1 MTKGIEIDV
10 YGQRLTLQPHEDE
23 EYVRELARY
32 VEAQMHSVAQGLTRS
47 TPKKVAILAA
57 MNIANQLFQQERRR
71 EAGEAEIA
79 RRADGLL
86 TCIDSRLESDGSV

>member
-10 YGQRLTLQPHEDE
+10 YGQRLALQPHEDE

-47 TPKKVAILAA
+47 TPTKTAILAA

-86 TCIDSRLESDGSV
+86 TCIDSRLESDDTV